1 MRKLEN
7 SIIMYRDYGDIVF
20 DIIKVMDEKAITI
33 NQIVKKTGLHHQVVR
48 RYYEG
53 TITRYDKDVL
63 SRLCFVIG
71 CDLNDIMYYKKPSK

>member
-1 MRKLEN
+1 
-7 SIIMYRDYGDIVF
+7 MYRDYGDIVF
-20 DIIKVMDEKAITI
+20 DIKKVMDEKAITI

-63 SRLCFVIG
+63 FLIKL
-71 CDLNDIMYYKKPSK
+71 DLSLILLNLYLILNMKQNI

>member
-1 MRKLEN
+1 
-7 SIIMYRDYGDIVF
+7 MYRDYGDIVF
-20 DIIKVMDEKAITI
+20 DIKKVMDEKAITI

-63 SRLCFVIG
+63 S
-71 CDLNDIMYYKKPSK
+71 

>member
-1 MRKLEN
+1 MEN
-7 SIIMYRDYGDIVF
+7 SIIMYRYYGDILF
-20 DIIKVMDEKAITI
+20 DIKKVMDEKAITI